1 MSPTLFALYIS
12 DLPRAIKGCDHTRGA
27 RTGMADLVIRDL
39 ELADD
44 LTLLANSAEDIR
56 VFLNRLHAY
65 AIRKR
70 LIVNAEK
77 TKVMVFPEAPKS
89 AIQL

>member
-1 MSPTLFALYIS
+1 MYRGKLRDVTIQE
-12 DLPRAIKGCDHTRGA
+12 RGA
-27 RTGMADLVIRDL
+27 RTGLADLVTRDL

-77 TKVMVFPEAPKS
+77 RSWFS
-89 AIQL
+89 